1 MKKSTRII
9 SGLLALCLTATLAGC
24 GGEKQ
29 PGPSAAGNSGGEAA
43 APDYYK
49 IAVTGPMTGNNAEN
63 GKNFDVAVDI
73 AVEEINAAGGING
86 VPLKKETY
94 DSKADPKESVDIA
107 RRLVEDGETLAV
119 IGDFSSSSCM
129 AAAPVFE
136 EGKLLQLSPS
146 ATHTDYA
153 GMGDYQFGIMGRQ
166 DGEAPFYADII
177 MDKYIGT
184 KKVGIIYLNNDWGL
198 SVLENMENSFAE
210 NGIEVTAKE
219 MFADSDTDFSS
230 SLNKIRQSDPDTICL
245 VSFYQHAGIMV
256 KQIRQMGWDVNIVSM
271 GIGFSSIFSELVGE
285 DGEGVYSGS
294 MFVLDLEQEKDKAY
308 NDEFTKRSGGLAPT
322 VLGVCA
328 YDATYMLAQ
337 AMKNA
342 LAKGELT
349 RETLRDELAGLNDF
363 VGMTGPIKFNDIGDV
378 TRKYRVCQIINNE
391 WTVLTDYD
399 YY

>member
-1 MKKSTRII
+1 MKKTGSRII
-9 SGLLALCLTATLAGC
+9 SALLTVCMAATLSGC
-24 GGEKQ
+24 GGEK
-29 PGPSAAGNSGGEAA
+29 STASNKGGENGT
-43 APDYYK
+43 PEYYK

-73 AVEEINAAGGING
+73 AIEEINAAGGING

-107 RRLVEDGETLAV
+107 RRLVEDNKTLAV

-136 EGKLLQLSPS
+136 EGKLVQLSPS

-198 SVLENMENSFAE
+198 SVLENMERTFDK

-219 MFADSDTDFSS
+219 MFADTDTDFSA
-230 SLNKIRQSDPDTICL
+230 SLNKIRQSNPDTICL
-245 VSFYQHAGIMV
+245 VTFYQHAGIMI

-285 DGEGVYSGS
+285 NGNGVYSGS
-294 MFVLDLEQEKDKAY
+294 MFVLDLNNEKDKAY
-308 NDEFTKRSGGLAPT
+308 NDEFMKRSGGLAPT

-342 LAKGELT
+342 LEKGELT
-349 RETLRDELAGLNDF
+349 RETLRDELAALDGF
-363 VGMTGPIKFNDIGDV
+363 VGMTGPIKFNEIGDV
-378 TRKYRVCQIINNE
+378 TRKYRVCQIIDNE
-391 WTVLTDYD
+391 WSVLTDYD